1 MKTIKIEGQSKLVE
15 SVDYRRYVLPVDS
28 DNLDMA
34 IPYGLPWEELVNHPA
49 IPGKLRQAGIYT
61 YQDLVEKHQQALGA
75 IQAAYGQ
82 DLQTIT
88 ILARHYDG
96 GKTK

>member
-1 MKTIKIEGQSKLVE
+1 MKTIKTEGQSKLVE
-15 SVDYRRYVLPVDS
+15 SVDYKRFVLPVDS
-28 DNLDMA
+28 DNLDLA
-34 IPYGLPWEELVNHPA
+34 IPYGLPWEEFITHPA
-49 IPGKLRQAGIYT
+49 IPEKLRQAGIYT

-88 ILARHYDG
+88 ILARQYG